1 MTKLIL
7 NKTIIKYLLVVSLI
21 GFLPVASN
29 VSPLNYTGASVEAA
43 DDDRKKK
50 KKRKR
55 SKMPSKKAQK
65 LFQQLQPMLEA
76 EMWDDALLLLTTIEE
91 GEKFTNTDRATMW

>member
-1 MTKLIL
+1 MKKIIL
-7 NKTIIKYLLVVSLI
+7 NKNIIKYLLVISLV

-29 VSPLNYTGASVEAA
+29 VSPLNYTGASLEAA
-43 DDDRKKK
+43 DDDKKKK

-65 LFQQLQPMLEA
+65 LFQQLQPLLEG
-76 EMWDDALLLLTTIEE
+76 EMWSEALVLLSTIEE
-91 GEKFTNTDRATMW
+91 GEKFTNTD